1 MKQMTGVV
9 TAVAVGASCMLTCS
23 AQTLPGSRQVNDAK
37 IQAVDL
43 PPLPQVPSGKSTILG
58 GSIQQIDPVLDQLT
72 LHVFGQKP
80 MKILYDERTQ
90 LFLDGKRIPLRDL
103 RPAKYASIQTTLD
116 GASVFAISIRLLS
129 QSAPAEYQ
137 GQVLSYNPSTG
148 ELTVGDSAGRVPLT
162 VMVYS
167 NTSFTRKGQDA
178 FSSAQSG
185 PADLQRGSLVSIAF
199 DSDSRHRAV
208 ASQITV
214 LATPGSDFVFAG
226 NLTAI
231 DTASG
236 MITLV
241 DPRDDHSYQ
250 VRFNSSTLPIAQ
262 SLQIGQHVRVAVEY
276 DGAHYQARDI
286 TIY

>member
-1 MKQMTGVV
+1 MKQMTGLVIA
-9 TAVAVGASCMLTCS
+9 AVAMSCMCKCS
-23 AQTLPGSRQVNDAK
+23 AQTLPGSGPVNDVRA
-37 IQAVDL
+37 QAVDL
-43 PPLPQVPSGKSTILG
+43 GTLPQLPSGKSTILG
-58 GSIQQIDPVLDQLT
+58 GAIQQIDPVLDQLT

-80 MKILYDERTQ
+80 MKILFDERTQ

-116 GASVFAISIRLLS
+116 GASVFAISIHLLS
-129 QSAPAEYQ
+129 QSASANYQ
-137 GQVLSYNPSTG
+137 GQVLSYNATTG

-162 VMVYS
+162 VMVSS
-167 NTSFTRKGQDA
+167 NTSFTRNGQDA

-208 ASQITV
+208 ANQITV
-214 LATPGSDFVFAG
+214 LATPGADFVFAG
-226 NLTAI
+226 NLTAV
-231 DTASG
+231 DMASG
-236 MITLV
+236 LITIV

-262 SLQIGQHVRVAVEY
+262 NLRVGQHVRVAVEY
-276 DGAHYQARDI
+276 EGAHYQARDI